1 MIKRTVEISSG
12 PVHLTIKH
20 KQMLLKKGEDV
31 HSIPVEDLG
40 LLVLSH
46 PAISY
51 THQLLYELLEQN
63 VAVLFCNRQ
72 HMPEGLLLPFED
84 NQLHQARLQIQA
96 EATKPLKKRLW
107 QQVVKQKIK
116 AQSTVLK
123 EKHGN
128 DDGLKLLIPKVKSGD
143 PSNVEARAA
152 KQYWKSL
159 FKDSEFR
166 RKYDSPDLNALLNYG
181 YAVIRAAVA
190 RSLTAAG
197 LHPSMGIHHHN
208 QYNPYCLADD
218 MMEPLRPLVDAEVY
232 DLYEHHSTLKIEVN
246 KKTKKPLLQLLTKE
260 VRING
265 MKYPLLES
273 LHLMASSLAQCY
285 AREIKRIEFPTQPG

>member
-1 MIKRTVEISSG
+1 MV
-12 PVHLTIKH
+12 
-20 KQMLLKKGEDV
+20 LKKGAET
-31 HSIPVEDLG
+31 HSVPVEDMG

-96 EATKPLKKRLW
+96 EAKKPLKKRLW

-116 AQSTVLK
+116 TQSRILSL
-123 EKHGN
+123 KHG
-128 DDGLKLLIPKVKSGD
+128 DDEGLKLLIPKVKSGD
-143 PSNVEARAA
+143 PQNVEARAA
-152 KQYWKSL
+152 KQYWKTL
-159 FKDSEFR
+159 FKDPEFR
-166 RKYDSPDLNALLNYG
+166 RKYDRDDLNSLLNYG
-181 YAVIRAAVA
+181 YAIMRAAVA

-197 LHPSMGIHHHN
+197 LHPSLGIHHHN

-218 MMEPLRPLVDAEVY
+218 MMEPLRPFVDAEVFDMY
-232 DLYEHHSTLKIEVN
+232 KEHGTLEIEVS
-246 KKTKKPLLQLLTKE
+246 KETKKPLLQLLTKE
-260 VRING
+260 VTIKG
-265 MKYPLLES
+265 KKYPLLES

-285 AREIKRIEFPTQPG
+285 AKEVKSIDFPLLPKS

>member
-1 MIKRTVEISSG
+1 MK
-12 PVHLTIKH
+12 
-20 KQMLLKKGEDV
+20 LKKGEEI

-107 QQVVKQKIK
+107 QQVVKEKIK
-116 AQSTVLK
+116 AQSKVLK
-123 EKHGN
+123 LKHGD

-166 RKYDSPDLNALLNYG
+166 RRYDRNDLNSLLNYG
-181 YAVIRAAVA
+181 YAIIRAAVA
-190 RSLTAAG
+190 
-197 LHPSMGIHHHN
+197 
-208 QYNPYCLADD
+208 
-218 MMEPLRPLVDAEVY
+218 
-232 DLYEHHSTLKIEVN
+232 
-246 KKTKKPLLQLLTKE
+246 
-260 VRING
+260 
-265 MKYPLLES
+265 
-273 LHLMASSLAQCY
+273 
-285 AREIKRIEFPTQPG
+285 

>member
-12 PVHLTIKH
+12 PVHLSIKH
-20 KQMLLKKGEDV
+20 KQMLLKKGDEL

-84 NQLHQARLQIQA
+84 NQLHQARLQLQA

-116 AQSTVLK
+116 TQAKVLIH
-123 EKHGN
+123 KHGR
-128 DDGLKLLIPKVKSGD
+128 DEGLGLLAAKVKSGD
-143 PSNVEARAA
+143 PENVEARAA
-152 KQYWKSL
+152 KKYWKEL
-159 FKDSEFR
+159 FKHPDFR
-166 RKYDSPDLNALLNYG
+166 RRYHTPDLNALLNYG
-181 YAVIRAAVA
+181 YAVLRAAVA

-197 LHPSMGIHHHN
+197 LHPSLGIHHHN

-218 MMEPLRPLVDAEVY
+218 MMEPLRPFVDARVY
-232 DLYEHHSTLKIEVN
+232 DLYQTHGSLDIE
-246 KKTKKPLLQLLTKE
+246 LTKE
-260 VRING
+260 TKRPLLELLTYSVRIKG
-265 MKYPLLES
+265 KKYPLLES
-273 LHLMASSLAQCY
+273 LHLMASSLAACY
-285 AREIKRIEFPTQPG
+285 AKETNILNFPEYE